1 MAWFCTKC
9 GSENDDGESTC
20 VVCGSG
26 KVGLIETPENVVV
39 NDQPPQAQEEVK
51 AESIAQSA
59 PEVQPQVSTPPPSH
73 GVMVDSHEESSFV
86 EIQFVQ
92 SPLDEIIGKKVK
104 LNLSIFPSVSVG
116 RSPENVLQIPDPSVS
131 RMHGKIT
138 HEGKEF
144 FFEDTGSANGTF
156 IFDGSK
162 FNEIKEKT
170 KIEEKTL
177 IKLGEGT
184 IVKVTAVR
192 SL

>member
-9 GSENDDGESTC
+9 GSENDDGETTC

-39 NDQPPQAQEEVK
+39 NDQPPQAQEETK
-51 AESIAQSA
+51 AESMAQPAQKA
-59 PEVQPQVSTPPPSH
+59 PPQVSSPPPSH
-73 GVMVDSHEESSFV
+73 GVMEDSHEESSFV

-92 SPLDEIIGKKVK
+92 SPLDDIIGKKVK

-144 FFEDTGSANGTF
+144 FFEDSGSANGTY
-156 IFDGSK
+156 IFDGAK

-184 IVKVTAVR
+184 IVKVTAVK

>member
-51 AESIAQSA
+51 AEPLAQSA
-59 PEVQPQVSTPPPSH
+59 PEVQPQVSAPPPSH

-144 FFEDTGSANGTF
+144 FFEDTGSANGSY

>member
-1 MAWFCTKC
+1 MSWFCTKC
-9 GSENDDGESTC
+9 GSENDEGEMTC

-26 KVGLIETPENVVV
+26 KIGVVETPESVKVI
-39 NDQPPQAQEEVK
+39 DQQPSNPPEAKIEEVVPEAPK
-51 AESIAQSA
+51 VQS
-59 PEVQPQVSTPPPSH
+59 SPPTH
-73 GVMVDSHEESSFV
+73 GVVETGTEESSYL

-131 RMHGKIT
+131 RMHGKFLL
-138 HEGKEF
+138 EGKDF
-144 FFEDTGSANGTF
+144 YFEDVGSANGSY

-162 FNEIKEKT
+162 FNEAKEKT
-170 KIEEKTL
+170 RVEEKTL

-184 IVKVTAVR
+184 IVKIT
-192 SL
+192 SLKSL

>member
-9 GSENDDGESTC
+9 GSENDDGETTC

-39 NDQPPQAQEEVK
+39 NDQPPKAQEETK
-51 AESIAQSA
+51 AESMAQPAQKA
-59 PEVQPQVSTPPPSH
+59 PPQVSSPPPSH
-73 GVMVDSHEESSFV
+73 GVMEDSHEESSFV

-92 SPLDEIIGKKVK
+92 SPLDDIIGKKVK

-144 FFEDTGSANGTF
+144 FFEDSGSANGTY
-156 IFDGSK
+156 IFDGAK

-184 IVKVTAVR
+184 IVKVTAVK

>member
-51 AESIAQSA
+51 AEPLAQSA

>member
-51 AESIAQSA
+51 AEPLAQSA
-59 PEVQPQVSTPPPSH
+59 PEVQPQVSTPPLSH

>member
-9 GSENDDGESTC
+9 GSENDDGETTC

-39 NDQPPQAQEEVK
+39 NDQPPQAQEETK
-51 AESIAQSA
+51 AESMAQPAQKA
-59 PEVQPQVSTPPPSH
+59 PPQVSSPPPSH
-73 GVMVDSHEESSFV
+73 GVMEDSHEESSFV

-92 SPLDEIIGKKVK
+92 SPLDDIIGKKVK

-144 FFEDTGSANGTF
+144 FFEDSGSANGTY
-156 IFDGSK
+156 IFDGAK

-170 KIEEKTL
+170 KIEEKSL

-184 IVKVTAVR
+184 IVKVTAVK

>member
-9 GSENDDGESTC
+9 GSENDDGETTC

-39 NDQPPQAQEEVK
+39 NDQPPQAQEETK
-51 AESIAQSA
+51 AESMAQPAQRA
-59 PEVQPQVSTPPPSH
+59 PPQVSSPPPSH
-73 GVMVDSHEESSFV
+73 GVMEDSHEESSFV

-92 SPLDEIIGKKVK
+92 SPLDDIIGKKVK

-144 FFEDTGSANGTF
+144 FFEDSGSANGTY
-156 IFDGSK
+156 IFDGAK

-170 KIEEKTL
+170 RIEEKTL

-184 IVKVTAVR
+184 IVKVTAVK

>member
-1 MAWFCTKC
+1 MVWFCTKC
-9 GSENDDGESTC
+9 GSENDDDETTC

-39 NDQPPQAQEEVK
+39 NDQTPQAQDGVK
-51 AESIAQSA
+51 AESMPKSAQK
-59 PEVQPQVSTPPPSH
+59 VQPQVSSPPPLQ
-73 GVMVDSHEESSFV
+73 GVMEDSHEESSFV

-92 SPLDEIIGKKVK
+92 SPLDDIIGKKVK
-104 LNLSIFPSVSVG
+104 LNLSIFPSISVG

-131 RMHGKIT
+131 RIHGKIT

-144 FFEDTGSANGTF
+144 FFEDSGSANGTY

-162 FNEIKEKT
+162 FNEIKERT
-170 KIEEKTL
+170 KIEEKTI

-184 IVKVTAVR
+184 IVKVTAVK

>member
-9 GSENDDGESTC
+9 GSENDDGETTC

-51 AESIAQSA
+51 AESMAQPAQKA
-59 PEVQPQVSTPPPSH
+59 PPQVSSPPPSH
-73 GVMVDSHEESSFV
+73 GVMEDSHEESSFV

-92 SPLDEIIGKKVK
+92 SPLDDIIGKKVK

-144 FFEDTGSANGTF
+144 FFEDSGSANGTY
-156 IFDGSK
+156 IFDGAK

-184 IVKVTAVR
+184 IVKVTAVK

>member
-39 NDQPPQAQEEVK
+39 NDQPPQIQGEVK

-144 FFEDTGSANGTF
+144 FFEDTGSANGSY

>member
-9 GSENDDGESTC
+9 GSENDDGETTC

-39 NDQPPQAQEEVK
+39 NDQPPQAQEETK
-51 AESIAQSA
+51 AESMAQPA
-59 PEVQPQVSTPPPSH
+59 QKAHPQVSSPPPSH
-73 GVMVDSHEESSFV
+73 GVMEDSHEESSFV

-92 SPLDEIIGKKVK
+92 SPLDDIIGKKVK

-144 FFEDTGSANGTF
+144 FFEDSGSANGTY
-156 IFDGSK
+156 IFDGAK

-184 IVKVTAVR
+184 IVKVTAVK

>member
-9 GSENDDGESTC
+9 GSENDDGETTC

-26 KVGLIETPENVVV
+26 KVGIVETPENVVV
-39 NDQPPQAQEEVK
+39 NDQPPMAQEEVK
-51 AESIAQSA
+51 VESKPQSE
-59 PEVQPQVSTPPPSH
+59 PKVQQQVSSSQPSH

-138 HEGKEF
+138 HEGKDF
-144 FFEDTGSANGTF
+144 YFEDSGSANGTY
-156 IFDGSK
+156 IFDGAK

-184 IVKVTAVR
+184 IVKVTAVK

>member
-39 NDQPPQAQEEVK
+39 NDQPPQIQGEVK

-59 PEVQPQVSTPPPSH
+59 PEVQAQVSTPPPSH

>member
-9 GSENDDGESTC
+9 GSENDDGETTC

-39 NDQPPQAQEEVK
+39 NDQPPKAQEEAK
-51 AESIAQSA
+51 AESMAQPAQKA
-59 PEVQPQVSTPPPSH
+59 PPQVSSPPPSH
-73 GVMVDSHEESSFV
+73 GVMEDSHEESSFV

-92 SPLDEIIGKKVK
+92 SPLDDIIGKKVK

-144 FFEDTGSANGTF
+144 FFEDSGSANGTY
-156 IFDGSK
+156 IFDGAK

-184 IVKVTAVR
+184 IVKVTAVK

>member
-9 GSENDDGESTC
+9 GSENDDGETTC

-39 NDQPPQAQEEVK
+39 NDQPPQAQEETK
-51 AESIAQSA
+51 AESMAQPAQKA
-59 PEVQPQVSTPPPSH
+59 PPQVSSPPQSH
-73 GVMVDSHEESSFV
+73 GVMEDSHEESSFV

-92 SPLDEIIGKKVK
+92 SPLDDIIGKKVK

-144 FFEDTGSANGTF
+144 FFEDSGSANGTY
-156 IFDGSK
+156 IFDGAK

-184 IVKVTAVR
+184 IVKVTAVK

>member
-9 GSENDDGESTC
+9 GSENDDGETTC

-26 KVGLIETPENVVV
+26 KVGLIETPENVVI
-39 NDQPPQAQEEVK
+39 NDQPPKAQEEAK
-51 AESIAQSA
+51 AESMAQPAQKA
-59 PEVQPQVSTPPPSH
+59 PPQVSNPPPSH
-73 GVMVDSHEESSFV
+73 GVMEDSHEESSFV

-92 SPLDEIIGKKVK
+92 SPLDDIIGKKVK

-144 FFEDTGSANGTF
+144 FFEDSGSANGTY
-156 IFDGSK
+156 IFDGAK

-184 IVKVTAVR
+184 IVKVTAVK

>member
-9 GSENDDGESTC
+9 GSENDDGETTC

-39 NDQPPQAQEEVK
+39 NDQPPKDQEEAK
-51 AESIAQSA
+51 AESMAQPPQKA
-59 PEVQPQVSTPPPSH
+59 PPQVSSPPPSH
-73 GVMVDSHEESSFV
+73 GVMEDSHEESSFV

-92 SPLDEIIGKKVK
+92 SPLDDIIGKKVK

-144 FFEDTGSANGTF
+144 FFEDSGSANGTY
-156 IFDGSK
+156 IFDGAK

-184 IVKVTAVR
+184 IVKVTAVK

>member
-9 GSENDDGESTC
+9 GSENDDGETTC

-39 NDQPPQAQEEVK
+39 NDQAPQAQEEVK
-51 AESIAQSA
+51 AESMAQKA
-59 PEVQPQVSTPPPSH
+59 PPQVSSPPPSH
-73 GVMVDSHEESSFV
+73 GVMEDSHEESSFV

-92 SPLDEIIGKKVK
+92 SPLDDIIGKKVK

-144 FFEDTGSANGTF
+144 FFEDSGSANGTYV
-156 IFDGSK
+156 FDGAK

-184 IVKVTAVR
+184 IVKVTAVK